1 MPLDGGEETRVLDQ
15 PEDWDNYNWALVRNG
30 IYFVNQ
36 TASTKQ
42 NIEFFE
48 FATGKRILIS
58 SLDKAAD
65 FGLAVSPDGRSIDN
79 DE

>member
-42 NIEFFE
+42 
-48 FATGKRILIS
+48 IS
-58 SLDKAAD
+58 SSSSLQQAKE
-65 FGLAVSPDGRSIDN
+65 F
-79 DE
+79 